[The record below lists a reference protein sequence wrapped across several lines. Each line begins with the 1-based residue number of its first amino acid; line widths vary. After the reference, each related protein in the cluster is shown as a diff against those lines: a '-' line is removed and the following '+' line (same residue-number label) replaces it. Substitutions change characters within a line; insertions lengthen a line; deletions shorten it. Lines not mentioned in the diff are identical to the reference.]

1 MYTYMIKI
9 QRKKMISIR
18 QLNSSDADAFV
29 TLVKNRPQTFM
40 GFSDDAFQRSII
52 EHLPSW
58 LSDPLCF
65 CIAVFDD
72 AEMIGAMVA
81 IESPYSPSWTWAYWV
96 SKVGLVG
103 TFFDNLSPNPEE
115 GIKTVRALDKFLFDE
130 METKRGLTR
139 FFIAY
144 QDNPTSQ
151 HLKSARSAD
160 RFLTFMQR
168 INLSSQ
174 RYQVFTDVTVPANSL
189 PKYEYQKQV
198 IGNRTWPID
207 LAIKLCVLK

>member
-1 MYTYMIKI
+1 
-9 QRKKMISIR
+9 MISIR
-18 QLNSSDADAFV
+18 QLNSSDADAF
-29 TLVKNRPQTFM
+29 TALLKSRPQTFM
-40 GFSDDAFQRSII
+40 GFNDDAFQQSAISRI
-52 EHLPSW
+52 PSW
-58 LSDPLCF
+58 LSDPMCF
-65 CIAVFDD
+65 CIGVLDD
-72 AEMIGAMVA
+72 SEITGVMVA

-96 SKVGLVG
+96 SKIGLVG

-151 HLKSARSAD
+151 NLKSARSAD

-189 PKYEYQKQV
+189 PKYDYQKQ
-198 IGNRTWPID
+198 ILGDREWPID
-207 LAIKLCVLK
+207 LAIKMCVLIK